1 MEKLYLSTKMP
12 VLVTL
17 EPGPFAWCS
26 CGKSSNQP
34 FCDGTHRGTKFTP
47 VLFKIAEKRD
57 AWICQCKNFK
67 SAPFGE
73 GTHQEQKLEIIIQ
86 E

>member
-1 MEKLYLSTKMP
+1 MP